1 MNILYI
7 NSLIFRK
14 GSSCAIRN
22 IAMVKGLLASGNSVD
37 VLTIQLPDNLI
48 DIQFKNLIKGSKLI
62 ELPLNNFE
70 YQYLTGVSLAPSTK
84 KNGLI
89 KYLKKIAKSILFF
102 PDFDKNWLK
111 KSYQLKT
118 LEHYDL
124 LISSSDT
131 KTSHF
136 MAKNILKRRKIKWIQ
151 YWGDPWADDINTPI
165 YMKLIASIYEKKL
178 IQQASVVYYSSII
191 TTELMKNK
199 YKKLAT
205 KMYDIEGVYLDEVI
219 ADHFTGET
227 IKLVYTG
234 VLGYGRNIYNLIEA
248 IENLNKKKIGKLFE
262 LNIYGSCSKEDFD
275 RINNY
280 SNAIHHYGLVPY
292 EMINKIYMNND
303 ILVFL
308 SNEIGCN
315 QIPAKL
321 YDYYGTNNGILS
333 ILYTDKDLLYNFLSS
348 TKRSEICL
356 NNIKSITEKLILFTN
371 KNNCYSP
378 LRKYSP
384 ELKANEL
391 ISR

>member
-22 IAMVKGLLASGNSVD
+22 IAMVKGLLAAGNSVD
-37 VLTIQLPDNLI
+37 VLTIQLPENLI
-48 DIQFKNLIKGSKLI
+48 DTQFKNIINDAKII
-62 ELPLNNFE
+62 ELPLNKFE
-70 YQYLTGVSLAPSTK
+70 YKYLTGVSLSPSTK
-84 KNGLI
+84 KKGLI
-89 KYLKKIAKSILFF
+89 KYLKKLAKSILYF

-111 KSYQLKT
+111 KGDSLKS
-118 LEHYDL
+118 LEQYDL

-136 MAKNILKRRKIKWIQ
+136 MAKNILRKKNIKWIQ
-151 YWGDPWADDINTPI
+151 YWGDPWADDINTPGYLKFI
-165 YMKLIASIYEKKL
+165 TSIYEKKL

-199 YKKLAT
+199 YKKLAP

-219 ADHFTGET
+219 ADHFTSET

-248 IENLNKKKIGKLFE
+248 IENLNEKKGEKLFE
-262 LNIYGSCSKEDFD
+262 LNIYGSCSKVDFD

-280 SNAIHHYGLVPY
+280 SDAIHHYGLVPY

-303 ILVFL
+303 ILIFL

-315 QIPAKL
+315 QIPAKI

-356 NNIKSITEKLILFTN
+356 NNIKSITEKLILFINN
-371 KNNCYSP
+371 KNIYSP

-384 ELKANEL
+384 EFKSREL